1 MQIRQIVFTAPN
13 QSELQVTDAHL
24 APGPGEV
31 ALELAYTL
39 VSPGTELACLAGTEE
54 WARMPFLP
62 GYAGVGLV
70 SAVGAGVTHL
80 QQGDL
85 AFSYTRHASHA
96 LSRWVALPVPAGL
109 DLRQAI
115 FARMAAVAMTALRV
129 SDAELGDWVAI
140 YGLGLVGNLATQLFT
155 LAGCEVIGI
164 DLSPR
169 RCELARAC
177 GVAHAIDPAEVDPVA
192 YVQEITHGRMCG
204 TVVEAIGLSSLAV
217 EAAKLASKLGE
228 VILLGSP
235 RAPHETDV
243 TPLLRDIHLWQS
255 GCVTYKGAHEWRFP
269 TLRDPNGWV
278 KHSIERNCEIILGL
292 IASGKLHV
300 APLLSH
306 VVSPAACQEA
316 YLGLRDRK
324 DEYLGVLFDWSQI

>member
-1 MQIRQIVFTAPN
+1 MQTRQIVFTAPN
-13 QSELQVTDAHL
+13 QSELQIVDALL

-39 VSPGTELACLAGTEE
+39 ISPGTELACLAGTEQ
-54 WARMPFLP
+54 WARMPFVP
-62 GYAGVGLV
+62 GYAGVGTV
-70 SAVGAGVTHL
+70 SAVGAGVTNL
-80 QQGDL
+80 REGDV

-96 LSRWVALPVPAGL
+96 LSRTVALPVPAGL

-129 SDAELGDWVAI
+129 SDAELGDHAAI
-140 YGLGLVGNLATQLFT
+140 YGLGLVGNLAAQLFT

-164 DLSPR
+164 DLSPH

-177 GVAHAIDPAEVDPVA
+177 GVAHAIDPTAVDPVA
-192 YVQEITHGRMCG
+192 YVKEITHGRMCG
-204 TVVEAIGLSSLAV
+204 TVVEAIGLSPLAV
-217 EAAKLASKLGE
+217 EAAKLAGNLGE

-235 RAPHETDV
+235 RAPFETDV
-243 TPLLRDIHLWQS
+243 TPLLRDIHLWDS
-255 GCVTYKGAHEWRFP
+255 GCVTYKGAHEWRLP
-269 TLRDPNGWV
+269 TRHDPSGRV

-300 APLLSH
+300 ATLLSH
-306 VVSPAACQEA
+306 VISPVACQEA

-324 DEYLGVLFDWSQI
+324 DVYLGVLFDWSQV